1 MYPKDSSLACDQG
14 FALSREPFGSIQS
27 VQFFN
32 GAKPCESLFLAWPR
46 PRCLGFPR
54 PLASVALGLEGFG
67 DFSFGGFDGFCL
79 GGFGFEGLNGCSL
92 GGLGF

>member
-1 MYPKDSSLACDQG
+1 MVRSHAKAFFSRGLGLGVLAFRG
-14 FALSREPFGSIQS
+14 L
-27 VQFFN
+27 
-32 GAKPCESLFLAWPR
+32 
-46 PRCLGFPR
+46 
-54 PLASVALGLEGFG
+54 LASVALDLEGFG

>member
-1 MYPKDSSLACDQG
+1 MDWHPRFAQIFFDSFLCLSLCIPG
-14 FALSREPFGSIQS
+14 F
-27 VQFFN
+27 
-32 GAKPCESLFLAWPR
+32 
-46 PRCLGFPR
+46 
-54 PLASVALGLEGFG
+54 GLEGFG

>member
-1 MYPKDSSLACDQG
+1 MVRSHAKAFFSRSLG
-14 FALSREPFGSIQS
+14 
-27 VQFFN
+27 
-32 GAKPCESLFLAWPR
+32 
-46 PRCLGFPR
+46 LGVLTFR
-54 PLASVALGLEGFG
+54 GLLASVALGLECFG

>member
-1 MYPKDSSLACDQG
+1 MVRSNAKAFFSRGLGLGVLAFRG
-14 FALSREPFGSIQS
+14 L
-27 VQFFN
+27 
-32 GAKPCESLFLAWPR
+32 
-46 PRCLGFPR
+46 
-54 PLASVALGLEGFG
+54 LASVALGLEGFG